1 MTTNWQGTERAS
13 GRPSA
18 IVDLAADL
26 NDQLAPEAVAGLAPD
41 SVAPVKESVPPES
54 GGAMQAEPLVRGRR
68 SSAILRKENVDD
80 QLPAT
85 SGWQASV
92 RAVTFGLITPKAGPE
107 ELRRR
112 ADIAAIQRIYS
123 RPMMVMVAQ
132 PLGGVGKTTCSIGL
146 GSTFGIHSALQT
158 LVWDNNETMGT
169 LGVRTSSNDST
180 RTVWDLLRVLGLF
193 ERIEARKGELSFYTR
208 HQGNNSFNVLVSDE
222 DPDRMKLIGVE
233 EFNRLHTV
241 LTRFYDTIIVDTGN
255 NTRSA
260 NWLAAIDVADQLVI
274 PTTLKRNS
282 VVSALRMIEQLE
294 SMSEHTGNARYKE
307 LVANAVVLVT
317 QSGGASSAAAE
328 RAELRRALEEA
339 VRTVIDIPYDKALDT
354 GSIIDWQ
361 LVGAPVRR
369 SFQRAAAAI
378 ADGLLSVDAT
388 TVRTHADSTTN
399 GRR

>member
-1 MTTNWQGTERAS
+1 MTTNWQGTERGAAH
-13 GRPSA
+13 RSA
-18 IVDLAADL
+18 VADLAADFE
-26 NDQLAPEAVAGLAPD
+26 DDPVVESAAR
-41 SVAPVKESVPPES
+41 SVAPIPEPEPVEHEEPT
-54 GGAMQAEPLVRGRR
+54 QEEPLVRGRR
-68 SSAILRKENVDD
+68 SSAILRKENIDD
-80 QLPAT
+80 QLPPA
-85 SGWQASV
+85 SGWQAFV
-92 RAVTFGLITPKAGPE
+92 RAVTFGLINPKAGPE

-112 ADIAAIQRIYS
+112 ADIGAIQRIYS

-169 LGVRTSSNDST
+169 LGVRTNSNDST
-180 RTVWDLLRVLGLF
+180 RTVWDLLRVLGSF
-193 ERIEARKGELSFYTR
+193 ERIEARKGDLSFYTR

-222 DPDRMKLIGVE
+222 DPDRMKQIGVE

-294 SMSEHTGNARYKE
+294 SMSEHTGNTRYKQ

-317 QSGGASSAAAE
+317 QGAGTSSPAAE
-328 RAELRRALEEA
+328 RTELRRALGEA
-339 VRTVIDIPYDKALDT
+339 VRAVIDIPYDKALDT

-361 LVGAPVRR
+361 LVGSPVRR
-369 SFQRAAAAI
+369 AFERAAAAI
-378 ADGLLSVDAT
+378 ADGLL
-388 TVRTHADSTTN
+388 HADGASARTPTDPTTH